1 MNEVVDKH
9 LGRLMK
15 ALALDRVYG
24 VVESYRGVFDEGVD
38 AIPEIKSQLL
48 KLDLA
53 KPRKQIVRTLTW
65 LLALLHDIDEE
76 ESRGIA
82 NDLLNRAVCH
92 PVYSARIRSITRF
105 TVDNFDEYQSGGVPV
120 FQAKSLVPA
129 TKIKNLISSWLL
141 EIPSSDRK
149 GIVRL
154 YVVPKEDQHFA
165 GSYFRVLSKIV
176 LVWQPH
182 SLPRR
187 PWWFA
192 ALTNEI
198 TLYHEFGH
206 HLQRDRNLKV
216 ADAEKGA
223 REYALDIA
231 SKAHPTLDRWIP
243 GLFSVMAGIER
254 DSGDVIESEIT

>member
-1 MNEVVDKH
+1 MNEVVDNH

-15 ALALDRVYG
+15 ALALDRVIG
-24 VVESYRGVFDEGVD
+24 IVESYRGVFDEGVD
-38 AIPEIKSQLL
+38 AIPEIKSVLL
-48 KLDLA
+48 QLDLGR
-53 KPRKQIVRTLTW
+53 PRKQTVRTLTW

-76 ESRGIA
+76 QSRGLA
-82 NDLLNRAVCH
+82 DELLNRALCH
-92 PVYSARIRSITRF
+92 SIYSARIRSITRF
-105 TVDNFDEYQSGGVPV
+105 TIDNFDEYQSGGVPV
-120 FQAKSLVPA
+120 FQAKRLAPA
-129 TKIKNLISSWLL
+129 AKIRSLISSWLL
-141 EIPSSDRK
+141 NIPIPDRD
-149 GIVRL
+149 GIVRF

-165 GSYFRVLSKIV
+165 GSYLHVLSKAV

-182 SLPRR
+182 SFPRR

-192 ALTNEI
+192 SLTNEI

-206 HLQRDRNLKV
+206 HLQRDKNLNV

-254 DSGDVIESEIT
+254 DSGDFIESEIT